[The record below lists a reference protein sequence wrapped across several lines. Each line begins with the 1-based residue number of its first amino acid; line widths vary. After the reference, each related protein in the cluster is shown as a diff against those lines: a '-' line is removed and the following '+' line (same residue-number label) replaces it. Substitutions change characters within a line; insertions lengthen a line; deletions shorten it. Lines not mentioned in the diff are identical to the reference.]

1 MQQCFCDKN
10 THSSDCR
17 ALCGHTTLHD
27 SGPMFA
33 MSNEERL
40 RKLLSD
46 LGKATLRGV
55 RKCPK
60 CGTYNGSRGLCCK
73 NKYCDAVFKE
83 PGEKRK
89 LSTEACK
96 LITGSTVQVFS
107 VRVRD
112 KGPDYRGFVQLPLI
126 SATIS
131 SDITTFMSQNTA
143 LCFVDSCERSF
154 DTSVLKCHEKN
165 YSDMSVSTCQHIQ
178 AALKCYAE
186 AQPLTL
192 KNSILSSLN
201 VNNETKQ
208 EIWLLATE
216 TSGPLVQR
224 VSKNIMVVKCKAS
237 PKHPLGYLHFSFFI
251 TKLKDRIEHRYFCS
265 CTTFKGT
272 VKGTATGDKMD
283 SALST
288 QPKRCVHFYACIC
301 AFASDPKLSEEFSYY
316 INLDQTLSAVPEPV
330 TTVAQNEEEDKIVG
344 IDLDSL
350 TTDETDTHF
359 LIFRDDT
366 LTVQSLDGNRLDL
379 DSMNLDSSILSHGI
393 VENIEVECNRSL
405 LDDNNIISQ
414 VHNLEVI
421 EQDGVQLDGNTIKI
435 LDDQATIDNRYNVL
449 NSQYILND
457 NNLKILDTSTLK
469 VLDANTLLGVN
480 NTKVVDNSTVLNS
493 SIKLIDKSNTLLHH
507 NNKSTSNPEN
517 NATQPVIS
525 SKRKRDEKSTSVNNS
540 SLNLNSIEPR
550 KTKTKSQ
557 IVKKYQ
563 NATHYDD
570 LDEANTSLPFIKWLA
585 SITERINQT
594 MHFQFDGKPEP
605 LVFHVPQIF
614 FDCLRER
621 ISCGGKK
628 KRLPNSTTAF
638 VRKDG
643 VPLGTFTKYTWQIT
657 NILHVKSIFET
668 PYIPLEITRSFV
680 QNADGTYELYKREET
695 EIDRYKKTNN
705 NALIKPLELK
715 TFLKVGNTSPNQVE
729 PTPFLIEWIPDI
741 LPISKI
747 GELRIRFEYGHVK
760 NATNHKWRKI
770 ALSKNY

>member
-1 MQQCFCDKN
+1 
-10 THSSDCR
+10 
-17 ALCGHTTLHD
+17 
-27 SGPMFA
+27 

-83 PGEKRK
+83 PGERRK

-96 LITGSTVQVFS
+96 LITGTTAQVFS

-126 SATIS
+126 NATIS
-131 SDITTFMSQNTA
+131 NEMTTLISQSTA

-165 YSDMSVSTCQHIQ
+165 PSDMLVSTCQHIQ
-178 AALKCYAE
+178 AALRCYAE

-192 KNSILSSLN
+192 RNSILSTLN
-201 VNNETKQ
+201 VNNEMKQ

-224 VSKNIMVVKCKAS
+224 VSKNIMAVKCKAS
-237 PKHPLGYLHFSFFI
+237 PKHPLGYLHFSLFS
-251 TKLKDRIEHRYFCS
+251 TKLKDRIEHRYVCS
-265 CTTFKGT
+265 CSAFKGVMKT
-272 VKGTATGDKMD
+272 TEENMD
-283 SALST
+283 LGQSSHN
-288 QPKRCVHFYACIC
+288 QHCVHFYACIC
-301 AFASDPKLSEEFSYY
+301 AFASDEKLSEEFSYY
-316 INLDQTLSAVPEPV
+316 INFDQTDLSIPKPL
-330 TTVAQNEEEDKIVG
+330 TTMLQSNEQEKIIG
-344 IDLDSL
+344 IDLDGL
-350 TTDETDTHF
+350 TTDDTDTHL

-379 DSMNLDSSILSHGI
+379 DSMNLDSTILPHSI
-393 VENIEVECNRSL
+393 VENIEVECDRTL
-405 LDDNNIISQ
+405 LENNNLISQ

-421 EQDGVQLDGNTIKI
+421 HQNNVQLGGSTVKI
-435 LDDQATIDNRYNVL
+435 LEDQTAIDSKYNVL
-449 NSQYILND
+449 NNSQYILND
-457 NNLKILDTSTLK
+457 NNIKILNTGTLK
-469 VLDANTLLGVN
+469 VLDTTAILDVN
-480 NTKVVDNSTVLNS
+480 NM
-493 SIKLIDKSNTLLHH
+493 KLIDTTVSNTTGVKVL
-507 NNKSTSNPEN
+507 NKNVLIQYDAGNISNTEGGSLQQPFST
-517 NATQPVIS
+517 
-525 SKRKRDEKSTSVNNS
+525 KRKRDDKPTSTNAT
-540 SLNLNSIEPR
+540 SLNNLNSIEPR
-550 KTKTKSQ
+550 KAKTKSQ
-557 IVKKYQ
+557 IVKKYH
-563 NATHYDD
+563 NPCED
-570 LDEANTSLPFIKWLA
+570 LDEANINLPFIKWLA

-594 MHFQFDGKPEP
+594 MHFQFDGKPDP

-643 VPLGTFTKYTWQIT
+643 V
-657 NILHVKSIFET
+657 
-668 PYIPLEITRSFV
+668 PLEITRSFV

-715 TFLKVGNTSPNQVE
+715 TYLKVGNTSPNQVE

-747 GELRIRFEYGHVK
+747 GELRIRFEFGHVK
-760 NATNHKWRKI
+760 NETSHRWRKV
-770 ALSKNY
+770 ALLKNC

>member
-1 MQQCFCDKN
+1 
-10 THSSDCR
+10 
-17 ALCGHTTLHD
+17 
-27 SGPMFA
+27 

-73 NKYCDAVFKE
+73 NKLCATVFNK

-126 SATIS
+126 NATIS
-131 SDITTFMSQNTA
+131 NDITTFMSQTTA

-165 YSDMSVSTCQHIQ
+165 YSDMSISTCQHIQ
-178 AALKCYAE
+178 AALRCYSE

-192 KNSILSSLN
+192 KNSILSSFN
-201 VNNETKQ
+201 MNNETKQ

-216 TSGPLVQR
+216 TSGPMVQR
-224 VSKNIMVVKCKAS
+224 VSKNIMAVKCKAS
-237 PKHPLGYLHFSFFI
+237 PKHPLGYLHFSFFV
-251 TKLKDRIEHRYFCS
+251 TKMKDRIEHRYFCS
-265 CTTFKGT
+265 CTTFKST
-272 VKGTATGDKMD
+272 VKGTVVEDKVD
-283 SALST
+283 STSSL
-288 QPKRCVHFYACIC
+288 QPKRCVHFYACVC
-301 AFASDPKLSEEFSYY
+301 AFASDTKLSEEFSYY
-316 INLDQTLSAVPEPV
+316 INLDQTQSTIPKPV
-330 TTVAQNEEEDKIVG
+330 MTMAHNDKDKIIG

-350 TTDETDTHF
+350 TTDDTDTHL

-393 VENIEVECNRSL
+393 VENIEVECDHNL

-421 EQDGVQLDGNTIKI
+421 DQNSVQLDGNTIKI
-435 LDDQATIDNRYNVL
+435 LDDQATIDTKYNIL
-449 NSQYILND
+449 NNSQYILND
-457 NNLKILDTSTLK
+457 NNIKILDASTLK
-469 VLDANTLLGVN
+469 VLDTNAMLSM
-480 NTKVVDNSTVLNS
+480 NTKVVDNSTVLNNG
-493 SIKLIDKSNTLLHH
+493 IKIIDKNEISAT
-507 NNKSTSNPEN
+507 
-517 NATQPVIS
+517 TQPVVS
-525 SKRKRDEKSTSVNNS
+525 SKRKRDEKSTSVNNLS
-540 SLNLNSIEPR
+540 LNSIEPR

-557 IVKKYQ
+557 IIKKYQ
-563 NATHYDD
+563 NACHDD
-570 LDEANTSLPFIKWLA
+570 LDEANTNLPFIKWLA

-594 MHFQFDGKPEP
+594 MHFQFDGKPDP

-668 PYIPLEITRSFV
+668 SYIPLEITRSFV

-715 TFLKVGNTSPNQVE
+715 TYLKVGNTSPNQVD

-747 GELRIRFEYGHVK
+747 GELRIRFEFGHVK
-760 NATNHKWRKI
+760 NETNHKWRKI

>member
-1 MQQCFCDKN
+1 
-10 THSSDCR
+10 
-17 ALCGHTTLHD
+17 
-27 SGPMFA
+27 

-96 LITGSTVQVFS
+96 LITGSSAQVFS
-107 VRVRD
+107 VRIRD

-126 SATIS
+126 NAN
-131 SDITTFMSQNTA
+131 DITTLISQTTA

-154 DTSVLKCHEKN
+154 DTSVLKCHEKD
-165 YSDMSVSTCQHIQ
+165 YSDTVSTCQHIQ

-224 VSKNIMVVKCKAS
+224 VSKNIMAVKCKAS
-237 PKHPLGYLHFSFFI
+237 PKHPLGYLHFSFFVS
-251 TKLKDRIEHRYFCS
+251 KLKDRIEHRYFCS
-265 CTTFKGT
+265 CSTFK
-272 VKGTATGDKMD
+272 
-283 SALST
+283 
-288 QPKRCVHFYACIC
+288 
-301 AFASDPKLSEEFSYY
+301 
-316 INLDQTLSAVPEPV
+316 
-330 TTVAQNEEEDKIVG
+330 
-344 IDLDSL
+344 
-350 TTDETDTHF
+350 
-359 LIFRDDT
+359 
-366 LTVQSLDGNRLDL
+366 
-379 DSMNLDSSILSHGI
+379 
-393 VENIEVECNRSL
+393 
-405 LDDNNIISQ
+405 

-421 EQDGVQLDGNTIKI
+421 DQNAVQLGGGNTIKI
-435 LDDQATIDNRYNVL
+435 LDDQGTIDTKFNVL

-457 NNLKILDTSTLK
+457 NNIKILDTSTLK
-469 VLDANTLLGVN
+469 VLDANTTILDVN
-480 NTKVVDNSTVLNS
+480 NAKLLDNNAVLNNS
-493 SIKLIDKSNTLLHH
+493 GVKIIDRNAVMHYD
-507 NNKSTSNPEN
+507 NKSIANSES
-517 NATQPVIS
+517 NATQPAIS
-525 SKRKRDEKSTSVNNS
+525 TKRKRDEKPANS
-540 SLNLNSIEPR
+540 NSLNLNSIESR
-550 KTKTKSQ
+550 KIKTKSQ
-557 IVKKYQ
+557 IAKKYQ
-563 NATHYDD
+563 NTCDD
-570 LDEANTSLPFIKWLA
+570 LDEINTSLPFIKWLA

-594 MHFQFDGKPEP
+594 MHFQFDGKPDP
-605 LVFHVPQIF
+605 LVFHVPQMF

-715 TFLKVGNTSPNQVE
+715 TYLKVGNTSPNQVE

-747 GELRIRFEYGHVK
+747 GELRIRFEFGHVK
-760 NATNHKWRKI
+760 NDTSHKWRKI

>member
-1 MQQCFCDKN
+1 M
-10 THSSDCR
+10 
-17 ALCGHTTLHD
+17 LTLK
-27 SGPMFA
+27 A

-96 LITGSTVQVFS
+96 LITGSLAQVFS
-107 VRVRD
+107 VRIRD

-126 SATIS
+126 NAN
-131 SDITTFMSQNTA
+131 DITTLISQTTA

-154 DTSVLKCHEKN
+154 DTSVLKCHEKD
-165 YSDMSVSTCQHIQ
+165 YSDTVSTCQHIQ

-224 VSKNIMVVKCKAS
+224 VSKNIMAVKCKAS
-237 PKHPLGYLHFSFFI
+237 PKHPLGYLHFSFFVS
-251 TKLKDRIEHRYFCS
+251 KLKDRIEHRYFCS
-265 CTTFKGT
+265 CSTFKGT
-272 VKGTATGDKMD
+272 IKTGGEKID
-283 SALST
+283 STLLS

-316 INLDQTLSAVPEPV
+316 INLDQTQLSIDKSLEIIPQ
-330 TTVAQNEEEDKIVG
+330 TEEEDKIVG

-350 TTDETDTHF
+350 TTDETDTHL

-366 LTVQSLDGNRLDL
+366 LTVQNLDGNRLDL
-379 DSMNLDSSILSHGI
+379 DSMNLDSSILPHSI
-393 VENIEVECNRSL
+393 VENIEVECDRSL

-421 EQDGVQLDGNTIKI
+421 DQNAVQLGGGNTIKI
-435 LDDQATIDNRYNVL
+435 LDDQGTIDTKFNVL

-457 NNLKILDTSTLK
+457 NNIKILDTSTLK
-469 VLDANTLLGVN
+469 VLDANTTVLDVN
-480 NTKVVDNSTVLNS
+480 NAKLLDNNAVLNNS
-493 SIKLIDKSNTLLHH
+493 GVKIIDRNAVMHYD
-507 NNKSTSNPEN
+507 NKCIANSES

-525 SKRKRDEKSTSVNNS
+525 TKRKRDEKPANS
-540 SLNLNSIEPR
+540 NSLNLNSIESR

-557 IVKKYQ
+557 IAKKYQ
-563 NATHYDD
+563 NTCDD
-570 LDEANTSLPFIKWLA
+570 LDEINTSLPFIKWLA

-594 MHFQFDGKPEP
+594 MHFQFDGKPDP
-605 LVFHVPQIF
+605 LVFHVPQMF

-715 TFLKVGNTSPNQVE
+715 TYLKVGNTSPNQVE

-747 GELRIRFEYGHVK
+747 GELRIRFEFGHVK
-760 NATNHKWRKI
+760 NDTSHKWRKI

>member
-1 MQQCFCDKN
+1 
-10 THSSDCR
+10 
-17 ALCGHTTLHD
+17 
-27 SGPMFA
+27 

-40 RKLLSD
+40 RTLLSD

-96 LITGSTVQVFS
+96 LITGSIAQVFS

-112 KGPDYRGFVQLPLI
+112 KGPDFRGFVQLPLI
-126 SATIS
+126 NATIS
-131 SDITTFMSQNTA
+131 NDITTLISQTTT

-154 DTSVLKCHEKN
+154 DASVLKCHEKDTA
-165 YSDMSVSTCQHIQ
+165 DMSISTCQHIQ
-178 AALKCYAE
+178 AALRCYAE

-192 KNSILSSLN
+192 RNSILSSLN

-251 TKLKDRIEHRYFCS
+251 TKLKDRVEHRYFCS
-265 CTTFKGT
+265 CTAFKT
-272 VKGTATGDKMD
+272 TSKMLGDKIETT
-283 SALST
+283 SAA
-288 QPKRCVHFYACIC
+288 QVKRCVHFYACIC
-301 AFASDPKLSEEFSYY
+301 AFASDPKLSEEFEYY
-316 INLDQTLSAVPEPV
+316 INLDQADFSIQKPLS
-330 TTVAQNEEEDKIVG
+330 TSFQTNETDKIVG
-344 IDLDSL
+344 MDLESL
-350 TTDETDTHF
+350 TTDDTDTHL

-366 LTVQSLDGNRLDL
+366 LTVQNLDGSKLDM
-379 DSMNLDSSILSHGI
+379 DSMNLDSAMLPHGI
-393 VENIEVECNRSL
+393 VENIEVECDRTL
-405 LDDNNIISQ
+405 LDDTNIISQ

-421 EQDGVQLDGNTIKI
+421 DQNVVLDANAVKILDNQSTIDTKYNVINDSQYLLDDSNIKILNSSGTVKILDANTVLDANNVKLLESSTLIDGNTVKIIDGNTII
-435 LDDQATIDNRYNVL
+435 QCDCGIAPNVNSIATTL
-449 NSQYILND
+449 P
-457 NNLKILDTSTLK
+457 TSS
-469 VLDANTLLGVN
+469 A
-480 NTKVVDNSTVLNS
+480 
-493 SIKLIDKSNTLLHH
+493 
-507 NNKSTSNPEN
+507 
-517 NATQPVIS
+517 
-525 SKRKRDEKSTSVNNS
+525 KRKRDEKLGRAPNTTSLN
-540 SLNLNSIEPR
+540 NLNSIEPR
-550 KTKTKSQ
+550 KAKTKPT
-557 IVKKYQ
+557 IIKKYQ
-563 NATHYDD
+563 NTCEN
-570 LDEANTSLPFIKWLA
+570 LDEANTSLSFIKWLA

-594 MHFQFDGKPEP
+594 MHFQFDGKPDP

-643 VPLGTFTKYTWQIT
+643 VPLGTFTKYTWHIT

-668 PYIPLEITRSFV
+668 PIIPLEITRSFV

-695 EIDRYKKTNN
+695 DIDRFKKTSN

-715 TFLKVGNTSPNQVE
+715 TYLKVGNTSPNQVE

-747 GELRIRFEYGHVK
+747 GELRIRFEFGHVK
-760 NATNHKWRKI
+760 NETPQRWRKV
-770 ALSKNY
+770 AVTKSYY

>member
-1 MQQCFCDKN
+1 
-10 THSSDCR
+10 
-17 ALCGHTTLHD
+17 
-27 SGPMFA
+27 

-96 LITGSTVQVFS
+96 LITGTTAQVFS

-126 SATIS
+126 NATIS
-131 SDITTFMSQNTA
+131 NEMTTLISQSTA

-165 YSDMSVSTCQHIQ
+165 SSDVPVSTCQHIQ
-178 AALKCYAE
+178 AALRCYAE

-192 KNSILSSLN
+192 RNSILSSLN
-201 VNNETKQ
+201 VNNEMKQ

-224 VSKNIMVVKCKAS
+224 VSKNIMAVKCKAS
-237 PKHPLGYLHFSFFI
+237 PKHPLGYLHFSLFV

-265 CTTFKGT
+265 CSAFKGIAKT
-272 VKGTATGDKMD
+272 TGEKPDVAQ
-283 SALST
+283 SS
-288 QPKRCVHFYACIC
+288 QNKRCVHFYACIC
-301 AFASDPKLSEEFSYY
+301 AFASDAKLSEEFSYY
-316 INLDQTLSAVPEPV
+316 INLDQNDLSIPKPL
-330 TTVAQNEEEDKIVG
+330 TTMLQNNEQDKIV
-344 IDLDSL
+344 
-350 TTDETDTHF
+350 
-359 LIFRDDT
+359 
-366 LTVQSLDGNRLDL
+366 N
-379 DSMNLDSSILSHGI
+379 
-393 VENIEVECNRSL
+393 
-405 LDDNNIISQ
+405 
-414 VHNLEVI
+414 NLEVI
-421 EQDGVQLDGNTIKI
+421 NQGGVQLGGNTVKI
-435 LDDQATIDNRYNVL
+435 MDDQTSIDSKYNVL
-449 NSQYILND
+449 NNSQYILND
-457 NNLKILDTSTLK
+457 NNIKILNTGTLK
-469 VLDANTLLGVN
+469 VLDTNAILDVN
-480 NTKVVDNSTVLNS
+480 NM
-493 SIKLIDKSNTLLHH
+493 KLIDTNTVSSTSGVKIVDKNTLVQYDTGNLS
-507 NNKSTSNPEN
+507 STESSSIQ
-517 NATQPVIS
+517 QPTS
-525 SKRKRDEKSTSVNNS
+525 TKRKRDDKPSTNTT
-540 SLNLNSIEPR
+540 SLNNLSSIEPR
-550 KTKTKSQ
+550 KAKTKLH

-563 NATHYDD
+563 NPCED
-570 LDEANTSLPFIKWLA
+570 LDEANINLPFIKWLA

-594 MHFQFDGKPEP
+594 MHFQFDGKPDP

-668 PYIPLEITRSFV
+668 PLIPLEITRSFV

-715 TFLKVGNTSPNQVE
+715 TYLKVGNTSPNQVE

-747 GELRIRFEYGHVK
+747 GELRIRFEFGHVK
-760 NATNHKWRKI
+760 NETNHRWRKI
-770 ALSKNY
+770 ALLKNY

>member
-1 MQQCFCDKN
+1 MII
-10 THSSDCR
+10 
-17 ALCGHTTLHD
+17 ALTLT
-27 SGPMFA
+27 A

-60 CGTYNGSRGLCCK
+60 CGIYNGSRGLCCK

-96 LITGSTVQVFS
+96 LITGSSVQVFS
-107 VRVRD
+107 VRIRD

-126 SATIS
+126 NTN
-131 SDITTFMSQNTA
+131 DITTLISQTTA

-154 DTSVLKCHEKN
+154 DTSVLKCHEKD
-165 YSDMSVSTCQHIQ
+165 YSDTVSTCQHIQ

-224 VSKNIMVVKCKAS
+224 VSKNIMAVKCKAS
-237 PKHPLGYLHFSFFI
+237 PKHPLGYLHFSFFVS
-251 TKLKDRIEHRYFCS
+251 KLKDRIEHRYFCS

-272 VKGTATGDKMD
+272 IKTGGEKIDGTL
-283 SALST
+283 LS

-316 INLDQTLSAVPEPV
+316 INLDQTQLSIDKSLAIVPQ
-330 TTVAQNEEEDKIVG
+330 TEEEDKIVG

-350 TTDETDTHF
+350 TTDETDTHL

-366 LTVQSLDGNRLDL
+366 LTVQNLDGNRLDL
-379 DSMNLDSSILSHGI
+379 DSMNLDSSILPHSI
-393 VENIEVECNRSL
+393 VENIEVECDRSL

-421 EQDGVQLDGNTIKI
+421 DQNAVQLGGGNTIKI
-435 LDDQATIDNRYNVL
+435 LDDQGTIDTKFNVL

-457 NNLKILDTSTLK
+457 NNIKILDTSTLK
-469 VLDANTLLGVN
+469 VLDANTTVLDVN
-480 NTKVVDNSTVLNS
+480 NTKLVDNNAVLSNS
-493 SIKLIDKSNTLLHH
+493 GVKIIDRNAVVHYDNRSIANSE
-507 NNKSTSNPEN
+507 S
-517 NATQPVIS
+517 NATPPAIS
-525 SKRKRDEKSTSVNNS
+525 TKRKRDEKPANSS
-540 SLNLNSIEPR
+540 SLNLNSIESR

-557 IVKKYQ
+557 IAKKYQ
-563 NATHYDD
+563 NTCDD
-570 LDEANTSLPFIKWLA
+570 LDEVNTSLPFIKWLA

-594 MHFQFDGKPEP
+594 MHFQFDGKPDP

-715 TFLKVGNTSPNQVE
+715 TYLKVGNTSPNQVE

-747 GELRIRFEYGHVK
+747 GELRIRFEFGHVK
-760 NATNHKWRKI
+760 NETSHKWRKI

>member
-1 MQQCFCDKN
+1 
-10 THSSDCR
+10 
-17 ALCGHTTLHD
+17 
-27 SGPMFA
+27 

-40 RKLLSD
+40 KKLLSD

-55 RKCPK
+55 RKCHK

-73 NKYCDAVFKE
+73 NKFCDAVFKE

-107 VRVRD
+107 VRVKD

-126 SATIS
+126 NSAILNNT
-131 SDITTFMSQNTA
+131 ITTLISQTTA

-154 DTSVLKCHEKN
+154 HTSVLKCHEKD
-165 YSDMSVSTCQHIQ
+165 YSNTVFPCQHIQ
-178 AALKCYAE
+178 TALKCYAE

-201 VNNETKQ
+201 VDNEIKQ
-208 EIWLLATE
+208 DIWLLATD

-224 VSKNIMVVKCKAS
+224 VSKNVMAVKCKAS
-237 PKHPLGYLHFSFFI
+237 PKHPLGYLHFSFFVS
-251 TKLKDRIEHRYFCS
+251 KLKDRVEHRYFCS
-265 CTTFKGT
+265 CTTFKGIT
-272 VKGTATGDKMD
+272 KIDDKGDF
-283 SALST
+283 ST
-288 QPKRCVHFYACIC
+288 SSSSESKRCVHFYACIC
-301 AFASDPKLSEEFSYY
+301 AFASDPKLTEEFRLHKYY
-316 INLDQTLSAVPEPV
+316 INLDQMQSSVEKPLATVP
-330 TTVAQNEEEDKIVG
+330 QSEEEEKIIG
-344 IDLDSL
+344 IDLGSL
-350 TTDETDTHF
+350 TTDETDAHL

-379 DSMNLDSSILSHGI
+379 DSINLDSSILPHGI
-393 VENIEVECNRSL
+393 VENIEVECDRSL
-405 LDDNNIISQ
+405 LDDNTIISQ

-421 EQDGVQLDGNTIKI
+421 DQNGVQLGGGSTIKI
-435 LDDQATIDNRYNVL
+435 LDDRGTMDTKYNVL
-449 NSQYILND
+449 NSSQYILND
-457 NNLKILDTSTLK
+457 NNIKILDPSTLK
-469 VLDANTLLGVN
+469 VLDASAVLDVTNAKLVDANVTLNNSGVKIGDRN
-480 NTKVVDNSTVLNS
+480 ATVHN
-493 SIKLIDKSNTLLHH
+493 
-507 NNKSTSNPEN
+507 NNKSTSNSEG
-517 NATQPVIS
+517 NASQPTIS
-525 SKRKRDEKSTSVNNS
+525 TKRKRDEKHINNS
-540 SLNLNSIEPR
+540 NSNLNSIELR
-550 KTKTKSQ
+550 KTKARSQ

-563 NATHYDD
+563 NTYDD
-570 LDEANTSLPFIKWLA
+570 LDESSTSLPFIKWLA

-594 MHFQFDGKPEP
+594 MHFQFDGKPDP

-695 EIDRYKKTNN
+695 EIDRFKKTNN

-715 TFLKVGNTSPNQVE
+715 TYLKVGNTSPNQVE

-747 GELRIRFEYGHVK
+747 GELRIRFEFGHVK
-760 NATNHKWRKI
+760 NETSHRRKGTF
-770 ALSKNY
+770 SKHD

>member
-1 MQQCFCDKN
+1 
-10 THSSDCR
+10 
-17 ALCGHTTLHD
+17 
-27 SGPMFA
+27 

-96 LITGSTVQVFS
+96 LITGSSAQVFS

-126 SATIS
+126 NTTIS
-131 SDITTFMSQNTA
+131 SDITTLISQTTA
-143 LCFVDSCERSF
+143 LCFVDSCERNF
-154 DTSVLKCHEKN
+154 DTSVLKCHEKD
-165 YSDMSVSTCQHIQ
+165 YSDYSVSPCQHIQ

-192 KNSILSSLN
+192 KNSILMSMS

-224 VSKNIMVVKCKAS
+224 VSKNIMAVKCKAS

-251 TKLKDRIEHRYFCS
+251 SKSKDRIEHRYFCS
-265 CTTFKGT
+265 CTTFKNT
-272 VKGTATGDKMD
+272 TKSTGDKLD
-283 SALST
+283 GTSSL

-316 INLDQTLSAVPEPV
+316 INLDKTQSSIERSLTIISP
-330 TTVAQNEEEDKIVG
+330 NEEEDKIVG

-350 TTDETDTHF
+350 TTDETDTQL

-379 DSMNLDSSILSHGI
+379 DSMNLDSSILPHGI
-393 VENIEVECNRSL
+393 VENIEVECDRSL

-421 EQDGVQLDGNTIKI
+421 DQNGVQLGEENTIKI
-435 LDDQATIDNRYNVL
+435 LDDQGTISAKYNVL
-449 NSQYILND
+449 NNSQYILND
-457 NNLKILDTSTLK
+457 NIKILDASTLK
-469 VLDANTLLGVN
+469 VLDVNT
-480 NTKVVDNSTVLNS
+480 TVLDIQNP
-493 SIKLIDKSNTLLHH
+493 KLIDNNILNNSSVKIIDRNTIVHYD
-507 NNKSTSNPEN
+507 NRSVPNTEG
-517 NATQPVIS
+517 NATQSTIS
-525 SKRKRDEKSTSVNNS
+525 TKRKRDEKPVNSS

-563 NATHYDD
+563 NTCDE
-570 LDEANTSLPFIKWLA
+570 LDEANTNLPFIKWLA

-594 MHFQFDGKPEP
+594 MHFQFDGKPDP

-715 TFLKVGNTSPNQVE
+715 TYLKVGNTSPNQVE

-747 GELRIRFEYGHVK
+747 GELRIRFEFGHVK
-760 NATNHKWRKI
+760 NETSHKWRKI